1 MPTER
6 KIVRRFRDIVSSL
19 RTSGSVWHEEIRDF
33 GWCKRHLIFAL
44 RTIRLVVRGF
54 RNDECNLHAAA
65 LTYYTLMAIIPL
77 LALGLAIA
85 RAFGGGEL
93 ARHRITSEISRIT
106 AELSAS
112 TAVSATEETAEMA
125 SQFIEHITSYV
136 DQIFEQIGNISFGT
150 LGGIGLLVLVWMAIA
165 TLSQVERSFNSVW
178 GAPPRELWRK
188 CSDYL
193 TLIIIVPFL
202 AIAAS
207 TIPIV
212 STATKIAHAT
222 IPFISDGEWLTRMI
236 NFLVTAALNI
246 TTFVVLLVAVPN
258 TKVKFKAGLAGGIIT
273 ALLFAAWL
281 KICTS
286 LQIGVV
292 KYSKL
297 YGGFAALPILLAW
310 AYMSWQII
318 LLGAEIAF
326 AVQHSETFF
335 RDEGSRD
342 ASLHSRGLLAIAI
355 VRDMARRMARREKPL
370 DIVAFSNENGVS
382 GRLSRDLMVG
392 LEADG
397 IVAATAENPDAYTLT
412 VDPAKLTV
420 RDLVRSLVNRGTSP
434 ESLGLGD
441 LDATARAFVEKTA
454 GAVGKTLNATIAD
467 LAVLPPPPSA
477 DPAEK

>member
-1 MPTER
+1 MSEKASFQQR
-6 KIVRRFRDIVSSL
+6 VRDILATLRSTSSL
-19 RTSGSVWHEEIRDF
+19 WHEETRDF
-33 GWCKRHLIFAL
+33 GWCKRQLIFAL
-44 RTIRLVVRGF
+44 RTVRLVARGF
-54 RNDECNLHAAA
+54 RNDDCNLHAAA
-65 LTYYTLMAIIPL
+65 LTYYTLMAIVPL
-77 LALGLAIA
+77 LALGLSIA

-93 ARHRITSEISRIT
+93 ARHRITSEISRLGS
-106 AELSAS
+106 ELSAS
-112 TAVSATEETAEMA
+112 TAASATEESAEMA
-125 SQFIEHITSYV
+125 TQFIEHITTYV

-150 LGGIGLLVLVWMAIA
+150 LGGIGLIVLLWMAIA

-178 GAPPRELWRK
+178 DAPPRDLWRK

-193 TLIIIVPFL
+193 TIIIIVPFL
-202 AIAAS
+202 GIAAS

-222 IPFISDGEWLTRMI
+222 IPFISDDEWLTRAI
-236 NFLVTAALNI
+236 NFLVTAVLNV
-246 TTFVVLLVAVPN
+246 TTFVVLLMAVPN
-258 TKVKFKAGLAGGIIT
+258 TKVKFKAGLVGGILT
-273 ALLFAAWL
+273 AVLFAAWL

-286 LQIGVV
+286 LQVGVV

-335 RDEGSRD
+335 RDEGARD
-342 ASLHSRGLLAIAI
+342 ASLHARCLLTIAI
-355 VRDMARRMARREKPL
+355 VRDMARRMMRGEKPL
-370 DIVAFSNENGVS
+370 DLVAYTSRHGVS
-382 GRLSRDLMVG
+382 GRLARELMSG

-412 VDPAKLTV
+412 VDPARLTV
-420 RDLVRSLVNRGTSP
+420 RQLVLSLVNRGTSP

-441 LDATARAFVEKTA
+441 LDAAARAYIEKTA
-454 GAVGKTLNATIAD
+454 GAVGRSLDSSIA
-467 LAVLPPPPSA
+467 SI
-477 DPAEK
+477 AEMGTAS